1 MLQIFLTLEIAVKP
15 IEMRRSATEDFF
27 RHRLENILDMR
38 HELIHLSELIDWD
51 SLTEEFGSFYSEGM
65 GRPGKPIR
73 LMAGLI
79 LLQHTYSLSDEEVVL
94 RWRENPYWQYFCGFE
109 YFQHDFPIEPTSLIK
124 WRQRIRE
131 KGCEKIL
138 SLTIQAGIESH
149 VITKRDIKRV
159 IVDTTV
165 QEKNI
170 AFPTDSAL
178 YLDAL
183 EKLVKI
189 SKELGINLRQ
199 PYTRKAKTLAVRIF
213 NYARAKQFKRM
224 QKPLRT
230 LKCLLGRVVRD
241 LKRKASL
248 ENLKNET
255 LAHLLGLSEKLLAQ
269 TKKSKNKVYSLHAP
283 EVECIAKGKAHKHY
297 EFGNKVALTISLKRP
312 FILGVNS
319 LQGNP
324 YDGHTLKDSL
334 EQVHQLTGIK
344 VSQAFVDMGYRGHGV
359 QEVEVFHS
367 RQRRGITKA
376 IKQNLKR
383 RQSIEP
389 IISHLKQ
396 DGKLGRNY
404 LKGVIGNEINAIL
417 SGAGFNLR
425 TILNKINFILQD
437 LFRYLRGHMYPQTLL
452 FRPSTPKLTFSG

>member
-1 MLQIFLTLEIAVKP
+1 MLQIFLTLEAALKP
-15 IEMRRSATEDFF
+15 LEMRRSTTDDLF
-27 RHRLENILDMR
+27 RHRLENILNMK
-38 HELIHLSELIDWD
+38 HELIRLAELIDWS
-51 SLTEEFGSFYSEGM
+51 SLAEDFGSFYSEEV

-79 LLQHTYSLSDEEVVL
+79 LLQHTYDLSDEQVVL

-109 YFQHDFPIEPTSLIK
+109 YFQHDFPIDPTSLIK
-124 WRQRIRE
+124 WRKRIGG

-138 SLTIQAGIESH
+138 SLTIQAGMESH
-149 VITKRDIKRV
+149 IITKRDIKRV

-183 EKLVKI
+183 EKLVKA
-189 SKELGINLRQ
+189 SKKLGIKLRQ
-199 PYTRKAKTLAVRIF
+199 PYTRKAKTLSVKIS

-224 QKPLRT
+224 RKPLRT

-248 ENLKNET
+248 EDLGNLV
-255 LAHLLGLSEKLLAQ
+255 LSHLLDLSEKLLAQ
-269 TKKSKNKVYSLHAP
+269 TKKSKNKIYSLHAP
-283 EVECIAKGKAHKHY
+283 EVECIAKGKAHKQY
-297 EFGNKVALTISLKRP
+297 EFGNKVALVIPLKKT
-312 FILGVNS
+312 FIVGLNS

-324 YDGHTLKDSL
+324 YDGHTLKGSL
-334 EQVHQLTGIK
+334 EQVQKLTGIK
-344 VSQAFVDMGYRGHGV
+344 VAQAFVDMGYRNHGLEDV
-359 QEVEVFHS
+359 DVFHS
-367 RQRRGITKA
+367 RQKRGITKT
-376 IKQNLKR
+376 IKQHLKR
-383 RQSIEP
+383 RQAIEP
-389 IISHLKQ
+389 IIGHLKQ

-404 LKGVIGNEINAIL
+404 LKGITGNEINALL

-425 TILNKINFILQD
+425 TILNKINLILQI
-437 LFRYLRGHMYPQTLL
+437 LLQNSWGYLVP
-452 FRPSTPKLTFSG
+452 RPCSFVAPCP